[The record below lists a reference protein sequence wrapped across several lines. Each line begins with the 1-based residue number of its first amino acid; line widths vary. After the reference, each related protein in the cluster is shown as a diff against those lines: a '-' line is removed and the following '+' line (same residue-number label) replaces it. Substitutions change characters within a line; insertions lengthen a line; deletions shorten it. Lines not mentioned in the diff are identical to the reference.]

1 MIARLSRFA
10 LVLSLA
16 LLATPLVAAPPWA
29 RLALFKH
36 LEADP
41 QEAYPINE
49 NNGPWMIMAATF
61 TGEGAM
67 DQARELVYELRRE
80 YKLSAYTYQ
89 KEFDYTA
96 PVEGKGLNPY
106 GEAPKMRYRRDEDV
120 VEIAVL
126 VGDYP
131 NVDDPEAQK
140 VLKKLKYAEP
150 ESLKVKEGE
159 ETSQALATLRAF
171 QKQIKKAA
179 LPAGSEDLKRGP
191 MGGAFIITNP
201 LMPHEYFV
209 PKGIDRFVEKMN
221 ENVPHSLLACP
232 GKYSVQVATF
242 TGHAIIVDNKVQQ
255 ATRSRRR
262 AQELPRGSRQERP
275 PAHRSAAQQRL
286 RGLRISRSQLE
297 PGDRGQLRL
306 GGHAAHGR
314 QDRDQSRRAQDHAHL
329 RRRDED
335 RAGQAAAGRAAQEAW
350 SDPLRRATDAGRS
363 APPRH
368 LRRLRSSVHGPAA
381 LAERN
386 PRR

>member
-10 LVLSLA
+10 LVLLLV
-16 LLATPLVAAPPWA
+16 LLATPLVATPPWA
-29 RLALFKH
+29 RLALFKR

-41 QEAYPINE
+41 QEAYPISE

-61 TGEGAM
+61 TGDGAM

-171 QKQIKKAA
+171 QKQMKKAA

-255 ATRSRRR
+255 ALDRGEEPKSYLEDAAKNAHLLTEALRKRGYEAYEFHDRSSSLVTIGSFDSVGTRR
-262 AQELPRGSRQERP
+262 ADGKIEIN
-275 PAHRSAAQQRL
+275 PAVHKIMLTFGAETK
-286 RGLRISRSQLE
+286 IE
-297 PGDRGQLRL
+297 PGKAPQVGQPKKL
-306 GGHAAHGR
+306 GPIPFDV
-314 QDRDQSRRAQDHAHL
+314 QPMPVEVPRRAISVDYA
-329 RRRDED
+329 
-335 RAGQAAAGRAAQEAW
+335 RASTA
-350 SDPLRRATDAGRS
+350 PLR
-363 APPRH
+363 
-368 LRRLRSSVHGPAA
+368 
-381 LAERN
+381 
-386 PRR
+386 